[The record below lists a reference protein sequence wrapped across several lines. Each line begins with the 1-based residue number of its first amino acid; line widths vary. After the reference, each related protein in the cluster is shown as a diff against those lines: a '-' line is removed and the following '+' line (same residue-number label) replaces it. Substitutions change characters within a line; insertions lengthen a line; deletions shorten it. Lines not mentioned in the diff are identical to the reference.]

1 MAATIIV
8 RALGSTGDPLR
19 GSGLANFLTDLN
31 AVGQIITTRMRLLQ
45 GEWYE
50 NLTDGLPLFQQLLG
64 HPITLQA
71 LALIIRQRILA
82 TPYVTGILSLSV
94 VYVPAG
100 RTFTYNAFVQTQFG
114 TVIVSNQA
122 PTA

>member
-1 MAATIIV
+1 
-8 RALGSTGDPLR
+8 
-19 GSGLANFLTDLN
+19 
-31 AVGQIITTRMRLLQ
+31 MRLLQ